1 MHRHDACFGPAHE
14 LRDKI
19 ARQEVTAAETCEM
32 IIERIEKANPVINA
46 YCTTTFDLARA
57 MARDAD
63 ARARRGGALPA
74 LNGIPTSIK
83 DLMQTAGVRTTYGS
97 KVHEHFVPD
106 EDDVTVARL
115 KAAGIVML
123 GKTNTPE
130 FGFSGF
136 TKNKLFGATLNPW
149 RLDRTPGGSSGGAA
163 ASVAAG
169 MGPLALSSDGAG
181 SIRHPACFCGVFGFK
196 PTFGLVPIHP
206 RIGIGAE
213 TITHYGPITRYV
225 RDAAM
230 MLDAMKGPHDLDR
243 HSLPDIGVRFEDAI
257 EEIPEH
263 VKIGWTADLGWTK
276 AIDPEVEAAVGDAV
290 AKLSRHGWEVKP
302 VKVKLK
308 NPEQFFY
315 TWTVSNHKYDH
326 REHIKA
332 WSRDMDPD
340 LVRMA
345 SGGYAT
351 CFDYLRCIE
360 KRSQFYLDMVGIYKA
375 HDIDVLVTPTTA
387 TTAFGL
393 DVMFPPAIDGKN
405 VSPTGWMPF
414 TFMCNQTGQPAAT
427 LPAGFSREG
436 LPIGMQVIGR
446 RLSDA
451 LVMQVS
457 KAFEDVAPWQGKR
470 PDL

>member
-1 MHRHDACFGPAHE
+1 MPKEDACFGPAHE

-32 IIERIEKANPVINA
+32 FIERIEKVNPVINA
-46 YCTTTFDLARA
+46 YCTPAFDIARA

-63 ARARRGGALPA
+63 ARVRGGGALPA
-74 LNGIPTSIK
+74 LNGIPASIK
-83 DLMQTAGVRTTYGS
+83 DLMQTAGVRTTYGF
-97 KVHEHFVPD
+97 KVLEHFVPA

-163 ASVAAG
+163 ASVASG
-169 MGPLALSSDGAG
+169 MGPLALSSDGGG

-206 RIGIGAE
+206 RTGIGGE

-243 HSLPDIGVRFEDAI
+243 HSLPDIGVRFEASI
-257 EEIPEH
+257 TGLPRH
-263 VKIGWTADLGWTK
+263 VRIGWTTDLGWTK
-276 AIDPEVEAAVGDAV
+276 AIDPDVEKAVAAAVD
-290 AKLSRHGWEVKP
+290 KFTRHGWDVKEI
-302 VKVKLK
+302 KVKLK
-308 NPEQFFY
+308 NPEPFYY
-315 TWTVSNHKYDH
+315 TWTVSNTKYDN
-326 REHIKA
+326 RERLKEWA
-332 WSRDMDPD
+332 KVMDPD

-345 SGGYAT
+345 SGEYTT
-351 CFDYLRCIE
+351 CMEYIRCTD
-360 KRSQFYLDMVGIYKA
+360 KRRLFYGDMIGIYKA
-375 HDIDVLVTPTTA
+375 HDIDILVTPTTA
-387 TTAFGL
+387 STAFGL
-393 DVMFPPAIDGKN
+393 DVMFPPAIDGKG
-405 VSPTGWMPF
+405 VSPTGWMPY
-414 TFMCNQTGQPAAT
+414 TFPFNLTGQPAAT

-436 LPIGMQVIGR
+436 LSIGMQVIGK

-457 KAFEDVAPWQGKR
+457 KAFEDVAPWQDKR